1 MRWLLAPLV
10 LVGSVACHDA
20 RSPLS
25 PTTPEQPSGPLQAGT
40 SASSSGKAPA
50 PKEEPPGPLTFVS
63 GETQQPVAGAHVVL
77 AGKVYLTDDSGRVFV
92 DATASALDVEA
103 PGFLLRQAL
112 LAPTR
117 FTLWPRVSPT
127 GLDEE
132 ATGRMVYGCNATG
145 CPTGGDPLVR
155 LATRTAVIVP
165 STVLMADE
173 QAREALEE
181 GARLLTAAT
190 EGAVTL
196 RVSAT
201 PQPGAATV
209 TAGVDPGD
217 AAILA
222 QGAGAVT
229 RRELNGRSEIV
240 RASVAFRNLDL
251 ARRLP
256 LVLHEL
262 GHTFGLGHSPRV
274 GDMMWNGPEIYNQFD
289 YSPRERLAMALM
301 LQRSPG
307 NRYPDIDVR
316 IESARGVGVRT
327 PRTSTWICIER

>member
-20 RSPLS
+20 SSPLS
-25 PTTPEQPSGPLQAGT
+25 PTGSDPRSEPLKAPF
-40 SASSSGKAPA
+40 SASSSAGRPPVAPEA
-50 PKEEPPGPLTFVS
+50 PPGPLTFVS

-77 AGKVYLTDDSGRVFV
+77 AGKVYLTDDSGRVSV

-132 ATGRMVYGCNATG
+132 ATGRMVYGCSAPG

-155 LATRTAVIVP
+155 LTTRVAVIVP
-165 STVLMADE
+165 SPVLRADE

-181 GARLLTAAT
+181 GARLLSAAT
-190 EGAVTL
+190 DGAVTL
-196 RVSAT
+196 RVSPT

-209 TAGVDPGD
+209 TAGIDSQD

-229 RRELNGRSEIV
+229 RRELNGSSEIV
-240 RASVAFRNLDL
+240 RASVVFRNLDL

-262 GHTFGLGHSPRV
+262 GHTFGLGHSSRV

-316 IESARGVGVRT
+316 LALAGVGTRT
-327 PRTSTWICIER
+327 PRTSTWICAER

>member
-1 MRWLLAPLV
+1 
-10 LVGSVACHDA
+10 
-20 RSPLS
+20 
-25 PTTPEQPSGPLQAGT
+25 
-40 SASSSGKAPA
+40 
-50 PKEEPPGPLTFVS
+50 
-63 GETQQPVAGAHVVL
+63 
-77 AGKVYLTDDSGRVFV
+77 
-92 DATASALDVEA
+92 
-103 PGFLLRQAL
+103 
-112 LAPTR
+112 
-117 FTLWPRVSPT
+117 
-127 GLDEE
+127 
-132 ATGRMVYGCNATG
+132 
-145 CPTGGDPLVR
+145 
-155 LATRTAVIVP
+155 
-165 STVLMADE
+165 MADE

-209 TAGVDPGD
+209 TAGIDSQD

-229 RRELNGRSEIV
+229 RRELNGSSEIV
-240 RASVAFRNLDL
+240 RASVVFRNLDL

-262 GHTFGLGHSPRV
+262 GHTFGLGHSSRV

-316 IESARGVGVRT
+316 LAPAGVGTRT
-327 PRTSTWICIER
+327 PRTSTWICAER

>member
-1 MRWLLAPLV
+1 MRRLLAPLV
-10 LVGSVACHDA
+10 LVAFVACHDA
-20 RSPLS
+20 PSPLS
-25 PTTPEQPSGPLQAGT
+25 PTALEQPSGPLKAGA
-40 SASSSGKAPA
+40 SASSSGRTPVG
-50 PKEEPPGPLTFVS
+50 PEESPGPLTFVS
-63 GETQQPVAGAHVVL
+63 GETQLPVAGAHVVV
-77 AGKVYLTDDSGRVFV
+77 AGQVYSTDDSGRVFV
-92 DATASALDVEA
+92 DALASALDVEA

-132 ATGRMVYGCNATG
+132 ATGRMVYGCNAPG

-155 LATRTAVIVP
+155 LTMRSVVIVP
-165 STVLMADE
+165 SPVLLADE
-173 QAREALEE
+173 QARAALEE
-181 GARLLTAAT
+181 GARLLSAAT
-190 EGAVTL
+190 EGAVIL
-196 RVSAT
+196 SVAAT
-201 PQPGAATV
+201 PHPGAATV

-229 RRELNGRSEIV
+229 RRELNRSSEIV
-240 RASVAFRNLDL
+240 RASVVFRSLDL
-251 ARRLP
+251 ARRLS

-307 NRYPDIDVR
+307 NRYPDVDVR
-316 IESARGVGVRT
+316 VVSARGAGAS
-327 PRTSTWICIER
+327 RTSTWICIER

>member
-10 LVGSVACHDA
+10 LVAGVACHKA
-20 RSPLS
+20 ASPLS
-25 PTTPEQPSGPLQAGT
+25 PAAPEERS
-40 SASSSGKAPA
+40 
-50 PKEEPPGPLTFVS
+50 GPLTFVS
-63 GETQQPVAGAHVVL
+63 GETQQPVAGAHVVV
-77 AGKVYLTDDSGRVFV
+77 AGQVYSTDDSGRVFV
-92 DATASALDVEA
+92 DAPASALDVEA

-132 ATGRMVYGCNATG
+132 ATGRMVYGCNAPG
-145 CPTGGDPLVR
+145 CPSGGDPLVR
-155 LATRTAVIVP
+155 LAVRAAVIVP
-165 STVLMADE
+165 SPTLLADE
-173 QAREALEE
+173 PARQALEE
-181 GARLLTAAT
+181 GARLLSAAT

-196 RVSAT
+196 SVSAT
-201 PQPGAATV
+201 EQPGAVTV
-209 TAGVDPGD
+209 TAGIDSRD

-222 QGAGAVT
+222 QRAGAVT
-229 RRELNGRSEIV
+229 RRELNGSSEIV
-240 RASVAFRNLDL
+240 RASVVFRDLDL

-262 GHTFGLGHSPRV
+262 GHTFGLGHSPKV
-274 GDMMWNGPEIYNQFD
+274 GDMMWNGPEIYSQFD

-316 IESARGVGVRT
+316 VASARGAGT